1 MKLGNVFYVGQENE
15 IGHHAAP
22 LANLRDVNQEPV
34 SGVLQQA
41 RPGDLAIFF
50 SEHFHET
57 RSAIRQLQESN
68 VATLY
73 AIDGILEWRNAWV
86 NSADEPACPWTM
98 RPALCHKVACMG
110 PAQYRVLRTWGN
122 QRRLEMVGLP
132 RLDPWIEDRPSLY
145 AAVDRWRVRQSN
157 RVLVM
162 TAKCPGFTPYQK
174 ATTVKSLSDLKNYFD
189 GVTGPDAS
197 FQVTWRLTDGLA
209 DEIGVE
215 NRMTGIQG
223 EELRAQ
229 IQAADFVVTTPST
242 AMVESMLEGRP
253 VVMLDYHR
261 MPHLTEAAWKIQSPE
276 DITPCFDKL
285 TNATQEGEADY
296 ARRMVWQETLLED
309 TLDCVPNAT
318 QRLNT
323 LVDRMLIE
331 AHLATQEKRPLDFS
345 KPLLTQEDR
354 QGPLVNRSVDFSLL
368 YPGAPEF
375 AECEPLV
382 LQQQTAELRRHNQQ
396 LELQIAQL
404 QKELSE
410 AHGIFEQIHRHPIAG
425 PVVRSRQKML
435 DWWHAVRQKGA
446 AQESERATS

>member
-22 LANLRDVNQEPV
+22 LANLRDVKKEPV
-34 SGVLQQA
+34 AGVLQQA

-50 SEHFHET
+50 SEHFHEA
-57 RSAIRQLQESN
+57 RSAIRQLQESS

-86 NSADEPACPWTM
+86 NREDEPACPWTM
-98 RPALCHKVACMG
+98 RPSLCHKVACMG
-110 PAQYRVLRTWGN
+110 PAQYRVLRKWGN
-122 QRRLEMVGLP
+122 QGRLEMVGLP
-132 RLDPWIEDRPSLY
+132 RLDPWIDDRPSLSV
-145 AAVDRWRVRQSN
+145 AVDKWRSRQSN

-162 TAKCPGFTPYQK
+162 TAKCPGFTSDQK
-174 ATTVKSLSDLKNYFD
+174 ATTVKSLSDLKSYFD
-189 GVTGPDAS
+189 GVTGTDAS
-197 FQVTWRLTDGLA
+197 FHVTWRLTEGLA
-209 DEIGVE
+209 DELGVE

-253 VVMLDYHR
+253 VAMLDYHR
-261 MPHLTEAAWKIQSPE
+261 MPHLTEAAWKIQGPE
-276 DITPCFDKL
+276 DITLCFDKL
-285 TNATQEGEADY
+285 TDATHEGVADF

-331 AHLATQEKRPLDFS
+331 AHLATQENRPLDFS

-354 QGPLVNRSVDFSLL
+354 QGPLVNQSVNFSLL
-368 YPGAPEF
+368 YSGVAEF
-375 AECEPLV
+375 SECDPLV
-382 LQQQTAELRRHNQQ
+382 LQQQTAELRRHNRQ
-396 LELQIAQL
+396 LELQVAQL
-404 QKELSE
+404 QEELRE

-446 AQESERATS
+446 AHESERATS